1 MLVWTCWRVDWVHCK
16 QLSVLWHIC
25 SLSCGYTETG
35 SLMDVSNWLICGRL
49 RVFICDL
56 LLLWILVV
64 SLLSYFSIY
73 WWSVCFLLVASFVA
87 VHLFFF
93 FSMTDIFLTC
103 YIFSP
108 AHPHMWDMILVRVT
122 SLDVW
127 MNQDF
132 GQSIISCIS
141 LCPCLQVQLCVILQN
156 LSFFC
161 YSFSSRIMLKNC
173 LHLIK

>member
-1 MLVWTCWRVDWVHCK
+1 MNSSGQSAILF
-16 QLSVLWHIC
+16 L
-25 SLSCGYTETG
+25 
-35 SLMDVSNWLICGRL
+35 N
-49 RVFICDL
+49 
-56 LLLWILVV
+56 ILVI
-64 SLLSYFSIY
+64 SMLL
-73 WWSVCFLLVASFVA
+73 ASSFFCSCTPV
-87 VHLFFF
+87 FFF

>member
-93 FSMTDIFLTC
+93 FNDRYILDMLYFQSCPSTYVGHDFSTSYQPRCVDESGFWAIHNFLYLLVSMPASTAVC
-103 YIFSP
+103 YP
-108 AHPHMWDMILVRVT
+108 AEPFVL
-122 SLDVW
+122 L
-127 MNQDF
+127 
-132 GQSIISCIS
+132 
-141 LCPCLQVQLCVILQN
+141 L
-156 LSFFC
+156 FF
-161 YSFSSRIMLKNC
+161 FK
-173 LHLIK
+173 